1 MKFFEF
7 KNKVFQWTININ
19 QEDYG
24 KVIAP
29 MNDNIWLAKES
40 LPIKMRMIDAYE
52 DIDLWEGET
61 PFVDVLGWYT
71 DITTGD
77 IKPKK
82 GTYIVISKKIKE
94 VLEKYRLPEH
104 RFYPISLHCK
114 ELKQSNSDYFLF
126 HVLVKHPTVGD
137 YRLF

>member
-61 PFVDVLGWYT
+61 PFVDVLGW
-71 DITTGD
+71 
-77 IKPKK
+77 
-82 GTYIVISKKIKE
+82 
-94 VLEKYRLPEH
+94 
-104 RFYPISLHCK
+104 
-114 ELKQSNSDYFLF
+114 
-126 HVLVKHPTVGD
+126 
-137 YRLF
+137 